1 MALSKLTSND
11 ALKNW
16 REKLNEVIDELDT
29 RSPINHAV
37 PDKKYGIG
45 TEENYGH
52 VRLIDDID
60 IIEEGDYDK
69 NRGVAASPLAVKKV
83 YDIVKSAL
91 TINESGIIN
100 TNGIINA
107 KGFIGDLEGNAS
119 SATLAE
125 MAVYD
130 STETPGRKDENGN
143 EIKQQP
149 IHEKYVTKTE
159 IINGR
164 IEYSGSIKQSGKNI
178 QWRDILTD
186 VGVNSSFIYQTTYK
200 GYMPALNLQTQ
211 DGRIG
216 FGTYQDFC
224 RWDCF
229 KANNDTNT
237 PNSYI
242 DLTPTSVTIFANLNV
257 SGKSVLKDDLNI
269 TGNIIA
275 TKDII
280 GDRVFNAEWN
290 DYAEFFERGCE
301 TEVGDIIALDLSSD
315 EERYVKASKE
325 NSTIV
330 GVHSDTY
337 GHILGGKDSIKESE
351 ETHIP
356 VGLVGRVKTKIVGK
370 IKKGEFVV
378 LSGIPGVGCAY
389 DEKLNSPLDV
399 FGVAVEN
406 SDDTGIKLVKIK
418 LK

>member
-16 REKLNEVIDELDT
+16 RLKINEVIDELDR
-29 RSPINHAV
+29 RSPTNHATN
-37 PDKKYGIG
+37 DTKYGVG
-45 TEENYGH
+45 NSSEYGH
-52 VRLIDDID
+52 VKLIDDINAV
-60 IIEEGDYDK
+60 YDSTS
-69 NRGVAASPLAVKKV
+69 GIAASPLAVKGV
-83 YDIVKSAL
+83 YDIAKTAL
-91 TINESGIIN
+91 QKDTPIAGLLI
-100 TNGIINA
+100 A
-107 KGFIGDLEGNAS
+107 DGFVGDLQGNAT
-119 SATLAE
+119 SATRATS
-125 MAVYD
+125 ATNDGV
-130 STETPGRKDENGN
+130 GN
-143 EIKQQP
+143 NIAQT
-149 IHEKYVTKTE
+149 YATKNE
-159 IINGR
+159 VINGLV
-164 IEYSGSIKQSGKNI
+164 YSGSLKKAGTSI

-186 VGVNSSFIYQTTYK
+186 VGINSSFIYQTTYK

-211 DGRIG
+211 DGRVG

-224 RWDCF
+224 RWDYF
-229 KANNDTNT
+229 KANNDTNN

-242 DLTPTSVTIFANLNV
+242 DLSATDATIKANLSVSGAGTIGSNLNV
-257 SGKSVLKDDLNI
+257 G
-269 TGNIIA
+269 GNIVANGEIR
-275 TKDII
+275 
-280 GDRVFNAEWN
+280 GDKVWNAEWN

-325 NSTIV
+325 NPTIV

-370 IKKGEFVV
+370 IKKGEYVV

-389 DEKLNSPLDV
+389 DEKLNNPLDV
-399 FGVAVEN
+399 FGVAVES
-406 SDDTGIKLVKIK
+406 SDDTGIKLVKVK